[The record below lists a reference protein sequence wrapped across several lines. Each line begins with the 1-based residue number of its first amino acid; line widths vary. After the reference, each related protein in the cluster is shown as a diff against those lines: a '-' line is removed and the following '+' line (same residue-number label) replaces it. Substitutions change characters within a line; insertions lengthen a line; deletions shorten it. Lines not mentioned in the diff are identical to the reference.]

1 MENLAQSM
9 FWNWLRGGR
18 GAGNTPGVKGVAP
31 KNEAEHGEPNAPRYR
46 KSRGGDRAP
55 RIRKSTVEA
64 RQGRRGSH
72 VLIIL
77 VVSLALIAIA
87 YFVLYFLIPRPG
99 HQVLVAPG
107 WPILAATTPV
117 TPPTMAPLMMSLSQ

>member
-1 MENLAQSM
+1 MANATPPEIEN
-9 FWNWLRGGR
+9 
-18 GAGNTPGVKGVAP
+18 
-31 KNEAEHGEPNAPRYR
+31 YR
-46 KSRGGDRAP
+46 RADRAP

-64 RQGRRGSH
+64 RQGRRGNH
-72 VLIIL
+72 ALIIL

-99 HQVLVAPG
+99 HQALLAPG